1 MIDTSEQIDAL
12 LEGLN
17 EPQRDAVTYG
27 EGPLLILAG
36 AGSGK
41 TRVLTHRIAYLV
53 ATDEAKANE
62 ILAITFTN
70 KAAGEMRDRAEL
82 LVGRRVR
89 ASWVMTF
96 HAACARMLRA
106 NADRLGY
113 TRQFTIYDQADSR
126 RLVKRCL
133 DELGIDPKRFTPAG
147 IQSQISDA
155 KNKLRDA
162 EGYGHM
168 VGSFFEQTVAD
179 VYRLY
184 ERELHRMNAMDFDD
198 LLVRAVNVLELFQ
211 EVRDQYAGTFR
222 HVLVDEYQDTNHA
235 QYRWL
240 QLLAEEHRN
249 LMVVGDD
256 AQSIYGFRG
265 ADITNILEFEDAFP
279 DAHVIKLEQNYRS
292 TQTILDAANAVI
304 RNNRC
309 QKPKSLWTE
318 LGQGDPIKIRELED
332 EHAEAR
338 FVTGEIQRLL
348 DDGGVSRAEIAV
360 FYRTNA
366 QSRVLQDTLVRA
378 DIPYQVIGGT
388 KFYERAEIKY
398 AVAYL
403 ITRVNPQDAGAFTRV
418 VNSPRR
424 GIGSTSMSRLL
435 AFSNT
440 SGVSIWDAAEQAAT
454 VPGLGAA
461 AIKAI

>member
-1 MIDTSEQIDAL
+1 MTDTATELETL
-12 LEGLN
+12 LSGRRAPRRE
-17 EPQRDAVTYG
+17 AVPYG
-27 EGPLLILAG
+27 DGPLLILAG

-53 ATDEAKANE
+53 ATGAAKANE
-62 ILAITFTN
+62 VLAITFTN
-70 KAAGEMRDRAEL
+70 RAGGKMRERAEL
-82 LVGRRVR
+82 LVGPRIRAMWVR
-89 ASWVMTF
+89 TF

-126 RLVKRCL
+126 RLLKRCL

-162 EGYGHM
+162 EGYGRM

-198 LLVRAVNVLELFQ
+198 LLVRAVNVLEMFP
-211 EVRDQYAGTFR
+211 EVRDRYANGFR

-256 AQSIYGFRG
+256 AQCLVEG
-265 ADITNILEFEDAFP
+265 TM
-279 DAHVIKLEQNYRS
+279 V
-292 TQTILDAANAVI
+292 TI
-304 RNNRC
+304 
-309 QKPKSLWTE
+309 S
-318 LGQGDPIKIRELED
+318 
-332 EHAEAR
+332 
-338 FVTGEIQRLL
+338 
-348 DDGGVSRAEIAV
+348 DG
-360 FYRTNA
+360 T
-366 QSRVLQDTLVRA
+366 T
-378 DIPYQVIGGT
+378 
-388 KFYERAEIKY
+388 
-398 AVAYL
+398 
-403 ITRVNPQDAGAFTRV
+403 
-418 VNSPRR
+418 
-424 GIGSTSMSRLL
+424 
-435 AFSNT
+435 
-440 SGVSIWDAAEQAAT
+440 
-454 VPGLGAA
+454 
-461 AIKAI
+461 KAIVPVPKGDRVR